1 MTRLLQ
7 DSLGGRTKTSIIATV
22 SPAQINLEETLSTL
36 TYANTAK
43 GIQNRPEVNQKI
55 SKREKMAVRPN
66 LLSSQCLKISKKSHF
81 NSYAKM
87 RLFRI
92 FKHCEFSYKREA
104 SPQNHIVCKSPEMSH
119 LNFGIFHQF
128 LSY

>member
-55 SKREKMAVRPN
+55 SKREKMAVRPF
-66 LLSSQCLKISKKSHF
+66 LLSSQCLKII
-81 NSYAKM
+81 KM
-87 RLFRI
+87 F
-92 FKHCEFSYKREA
+92 
-104 SPQNHIVCKSPEMSH
+104 H
-119 LNFGIFHQF
+119 LNFRAKNVIFF
-128 LSY
+128 SFWGN

>member
-7 DSLGGRTKTSIIATV
+7 DSLGGKTKTSIIATV

-55 SKREKMAVRPN
+55 SKREKMAV
-66 LLSSQCLKISKKSHF
+66 SKKIPQFFFYVILPTSGYGSRHAELDKCPLV
-81 NSYAKM
+81 SY
-87 RLFRI
+87 
-92 FKHCEFSYKREA
+92 
-104 SPQNHIVCKSPEMSH
+104 
-119 LNFGIFHQF
+119 
-128 LSY
+128 LSN